1 LLGVELEASKE
12 TTSPVRILF
21 EGEKVNTARTSASE
35 LLEVSSKTQPASVE
49 RTITEERSIGKKAD
63 FMEGL

>member
-1 LLGVELEASKE
+1 
-12 TTSPVRILF
+12 
-21 EGEKVNTARTSASE
+21 VNTARTSASE